1 MREYEY
7 IIVGGG
13 LAAASAVEGIREHD
27 PDGSIVMITEENE
40 PPYNRPPLSKE
51 YLQAPEIPRE
61 LLYVKPAGWFEQ
73 EAGVVLEREQRVLSL
88 DPGDLTVITARGND
102 YRGERIL
109 IATGGRPRELA
120 VHGSDLDGIHT
131 LRTVGDAESI
141 RAAAPSI
148 QRAVLVGGGFIG
160 MEMAASLTHHG
171 VEAVVVEQADR
182 VWPQLLPPELGAS
195 MQAYFEERG
204 VEFRTG
210 RVVSSFGGDGRIE
223 AVELDDGSSV
233 DCDMAV
239 VGVGI
244 TPNQE
249 IAQAAGLAVKSGVVV
264 DAYGETSHGYIYAAG
279 DVARFPDPAF
289 GDLAR
294 VEHWDHARAHGR
306 VVGANMAG
314 ALLEYSHVSYF
325 FSDVFELSINAVGRM
340 GEAEDV
346 RVFGNLGS
354 GPLVAIASA
363 AGVLSGIL
371 LVNAADQ
378 LEAAQSLVASRPEI
392 AGLRAKL
399 ERADPTLDLARLPV

>member
-7 IIVGGG
+7 VIVGGG

-27 PDGSIVMITEENE
+27 PDGEILMITEESE

-61 LLYVKPAGWFEQ
+61 LLYIKPAGWFEQ
-73 EAGVVLEREQRVLSL
+73 EAGVALEREQRVLSL
-88 DPGDLTVITARGND
+88 DPADRTVITARGND

-120 VHGSDLDGIHT
+120 VQGSDLDGIHT

-141 RAAAPSI
+141 RSAAPSVE
-148 QRAVLVGGGFIG
+148 RAVMVGGGFIG

-182 VWPQLLPPELGAS
+182 VWPQLMPAELGAS
-195 MQAYFEERG
+195 VQAYFEARG
-204 VEFRTG
+204 VEFKTG
-210 RVVSSFGGDGRIE
+210 RAVTGFGGDGR
-223 AVELDDGSSV
+223 VETIDLDDGSTV
-233 DCDMAV
+233 ACDMAV

-244 TPNQE
+244 LPNQE
-249 IAQAAGLAVKSGVVV
+249 IAQAAGLAVQSGIVV
-264 DAYGETSHGYIYAAG
+264 DACGETSHGYIYAAG

-294 VEHWDHARAHGR
+294 VEHWDHARSHGR

-314 ALLEYSHVSYF
+314 AGLEYSHVSYF
-325 FSDVFELSINAVGRM
+325 YSDVFDLSINAVGRM

-346 RVFGNLGS
+346 RVFGELGG
-354 GPLVAIASA
+354 GPLVAIAAA

-378 LEAAQSLVASRPEI
+378 LEAARGLIARRPEI
-392 AGLRAKL
+392 VGLEAEL
-399 ERADPTLDLARLPV
+399 ERSGPTLDLTRLPV